1 MGSDTKVEVLVQV
14 TTAGEKLKE
23 TVKKVEENFVNPVI
37 TALEKEIKALNAEI
51 DGLDQE
57 AKDKVAK
64 AFKQLLDADNCI
76 RHNRRV
82 LSAMAEDTISRI
94 GTLKMYFGLL
104 VDDVVVSDGE
114 ATKETIRFA
123 VDDFMK
129 MQKRVMVQLEEA
141 KTSYKEAIE
150 NLNSVKANMKRF
162 SDAVNNV
169 LTNNKDDY
177 GESLRKKVYPALIA
191 AGPIGLAIGAA
202 IVEAKI
208 KEWEKKMKQLSA
220 SCHKALAAAN
230 NVTYQADSKI
240 EFINGELDIIQNWQN
255 AVQQTLDSESKMTWI
270 ATMVDTDNIAMKRI
284 LALQQQTVSKV
295 LDNLKK
301 ICEEYLAHSYEE
313 EKKVE

>member
-1 MGSDTKVEVLVQV
+1 MGSDSKVEVLEQV

-37 TALEKEIKALNAEI
+37 TALEIEIKALNAEI

-57 AKDKVAK
+57 AKDKVST

-104 VDDVVVSDGE
+104 VDDVVVSNGE

-129 MQKRVMVQLEEA
+129 MQRRVMVQLEEA
-141 KTSYKEAIE
+141 KASYKEAIE
-150 NLNSVKANMKRF
+150 NLNQVKTDMEEF
-162 SDAVNNV
+162 SDKVEAVMENY
-169 LTNNKDDY
+169 KDDY
-177 GESLRKKVYPALIA
+177 GENLRKKVYPALML

-202 IVEAKI
+202 VVEAKI
-208 KEWEKKMKQLSA
+208 KEWENKVKKLGA
-220 SCHKALAAAN
+220 SCKKAVAAAQ
-230 NVTYQADSKI
+230 NVTVQADSKI

-270 ATMVDTDNIAMKRI
+270 ATMVDTNNIAMKRV